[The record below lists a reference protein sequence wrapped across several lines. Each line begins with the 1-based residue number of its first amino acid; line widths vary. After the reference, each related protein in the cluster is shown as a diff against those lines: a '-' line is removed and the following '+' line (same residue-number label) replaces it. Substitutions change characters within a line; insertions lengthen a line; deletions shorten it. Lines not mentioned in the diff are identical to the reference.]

1 VANQL
6 STKSIEIGF
15 IETPRTTRIIFIG
28 LAVTLFILLPKIT
41 LAEIQMKVNQPLTF
55 QSKVIAGSTVT
66 EINFSVPTIPEG
78 RLQIQLRTTI
88 VGAKVS
94 LINPSGKTVVPD
106 NDPRIV
112 FQDRAILQEPIY
124 GDLVMLPE
132 QIDPAGGSWVLR
144 LVHHPASDSV
154 KVTLTTTLFERY
166 VLNLISSKQIA
177 NVGQEVLLTIL
188 ATDYGKPIVGLSPK
202 VEVRRNGDV
211 LGDFLTAS
219 EGLMSQS
226 GIRLSNEGGIYLS
239 RYALPTIGTYQFL
252 TQASLQGRQGKI
264 FKEANTTVSVGAS
277 SIQIVKLDAKP
288 VRVNNDCVKTIE
300 FLLELAVKDPGTYSV
315 SLYFKGHDDQDFELS
330 ATQEAKGD
338 EILTFHIPLQ
348 AIDALKKINAQAI
361 ISVKNIN
368 VLRFNSESI
377 DLLGSFSNPTINSLI
392 SIQDLCSYSP

>member
-1 VANQL
+1 M
-6 STKSIEIGF
+6 STKSIEIRF
-15 IETPRTTRIIFIG
+15 IEAPRTTRTIFIG

-41 LAEIQMKVNQPLTF
+41 SSEIQMNLNQPLTLK
-55 QSKVIAGSTVT
+55 SKVISGSTIT

-78 RLQIQLRTTI
+78 RLQIQLRTTF

-106 NDPRIV
+106 NDSRIV

-124 GDLVMLPE
+124 GDLIMLPE

-144 LVHHPASDSV
+144 LVHQPASDSE

-166 VLNLISSKQIA
+166 ALNLISSKQIA

-211 LGDFLTAS
+211 FGDFLTAS

-226 GIRLSNEGGIYLS
+226 GIRLSNEESIYLS
-239 RYALPTIGTYQFL
+239 RYAPPTIGTYQFL
-252 TQASLQGRQGKI
+252 TQASLQSRQGKI

-277 SIQIVKLDAKP
+277 SIQIVKLDTKP

-300 FLLELAVKDPGTYSV
+300 FLLELA
-315 SLYFKGHDDQDFELS
+315 
-330 ATQEAKGD
+330 
-338 EILTFHIPLQ
+338 
-348 AIDALKKINAQAI
+348 
-361 ISVKNIN
+361 
-368 VLRFNSESI
+368 
-377 DLLGSFSNPTINSLI
+377 
-392 SIQDLCSYSP
+392 